1 MASVCFN
8 HKSSF
13 PALPEKQALILGIR
27 TFPQFT
33 KKLKQVRFLSGNHQG
48 TSWQQKYRYVIS
60 MIFFSGFLEMIYVN
74 SVTYSD
80 LDHCFD
86 TDLILHL

>member
-13 PALPEKQALILGIR
+13 PALPEKQALVLGIK

-48 TSWQQKYRYVIS
+48 TSWQQNFRYVIS
-60 MIFFSGFLEMIYVN
+60 MIFFQVFLK
-74 SVTYSD
+74 
-80 LDHCFD
+80 
-86 TDLILHL
+86 